1 MSSGKTLVYGIV
13 AAIALALGALAGVL
27 WLAPGSPGLQSAT
40 ALVPPRRIESL
51 SLVDQDGRAFTLD
64 SLRGHWSIVFPGF
77 TSCPDVCPTTLALL
91 KQVSAA
97 IDERQRPQVVFLSV
111 DPGRD
116 TPQRLRDYVRYF
128 DPRFQGVTAP
138 EPALAAAAQALG
150 VAYVR
155 VPGATPEDYT
165 MDHSAML
172 ILIDPQAQI
181 AAYFLPPHRL
191 DALLAD
197 LKKLMEGT

>member
-40 ALVPPRRIESL
+40 ALIPPRRIDAL
-51 SLVDQDGRAFTLD
+51 SLVDQDGRPFTLD
-64 SLRGHWSIVFPGF
+64 SLRGHWSIIFPGF

-91 KQVSAA
+91 KQVGTAL
-97 IDERQRPQVVFLSV
+97 DERQRPQIVFLSV

-116 TPQRLRDYVRYF
+116 TPERLRDYVRYF
-128 DPRFQGVTAP
+128 DPRFQAVTAP

-150 VAYVR
+150 IAYVR
-155 VPGATPEDYT
+155 VPGATPEEYT

-197 LKKLMEGT
+197 LKKLMEGA